1 MTKPKVVLDTN
12 IYLSGIIFGGN
23 ARHILDLVIAE
34 EIIAFT
40 SLTILLEITNKLK
53 SKFRWQKDQIIAVIQ
68 TISQTASLIAPKQ
81 KLRLSSYYDL
91 STKER
96 EAFQISLTD
105 KNKDKIVEILA
116 YCLMPNHF
124 HLILRQKQDNG
135 ISNFV
140 ANFSNSYTKY
150 FNIKHKR
157 PGSLFQGPF
166 KAVHVE
172 TDEQLLHL
180 SHYIHINPVSSG
192 VIKPEKL
199 EEYFWSSFPEYLG
212 KSQLAICDTNW
223 LSGFFSTKKKY
234 KQFVFDQIGYAQK
247 LESIK
252 HLALE

>member
-1 MTKPKVVLDTN
+1 MATIRGLVFLTGE
-12 IYLSGIIFGGN
+12 IYHVFNRGVE
-23 ARHILDLVIAE
+23 RREV
-34 EIIAFT
+34 FT
-40 SLTILLEITNKLK
+40 DIREYKRALNTLW
-53 SKFRWQKDQIIAVIQ
+53 FYRF
-68 TISQTASLIAPKQ
+68 PQ